1 VELSP
6 GAPYEYT
13 ATAAGLVFA
22 AGACPLDAAGAVVAP
37 GDRQAQATRC
47 VDNLLLAL
55 SPRGATATD
64 LVKTTIY
71 VVAEAREDLVAVW
84 NVAAARLGRTPSTLL
99 GLAMLGYRDQ
109 LVEIEAIANLPGREP
124 SEP

>member
-1 VELSP
+1 MELYL

-13 ATAAGLVFA
+13 ATAAGLVIA

-37 GDRQAQATRC
+37 GDREAQATRC

-55 SPRGATATD
+55 SARGATATD
-64 LVKTTIY
+64 LMKTTIY

-84 NVAAARLGRTPSTLL
+84 NVAAARLGRTPSTL
-99 GLAMLGYRDQ
+99 GVAMLGYRDQ
-109 LVEIEAIANLPGREP
+109 LVEIEAIANLPGPEP
-124 SEP
+124 PEP